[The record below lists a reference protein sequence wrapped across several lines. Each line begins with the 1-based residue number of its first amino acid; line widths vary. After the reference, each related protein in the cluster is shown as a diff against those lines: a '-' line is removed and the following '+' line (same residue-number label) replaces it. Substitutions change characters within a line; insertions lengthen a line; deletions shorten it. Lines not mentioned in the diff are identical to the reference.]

1 MELQDLHDLKFLHHS
16 VIGLRDAR
24 WEFYRLNWDEH
35 VTQLEHEGLFTNEYL
50 MSQSAHKKLV
60 RILDP
65 FLQRFEY
72 NSRGPE
78 PILVEHIIAV
88 GLRVLSGGR
97 PKDQ

>member
-1 MELQDLHDLKFLHHS
+1 MELQDLHDLQFLHNS
-16 VIGLRDAR
+16 VSELQDGR
-24 WEFYRLNWDEH
+24 WEFYSLNLDEH

-60 RILDP
+60 GILDP

-78 PILVEHIIAV
+78 PVLVEHIIAV

-97 PKDQ
+97 P